1 MAAYQPDRGDFVY
14 ASFTPHAGHEQA
26 GRRPALILS
35 PLNFNIGTGLAFA
48 CPVTN
53 TDRNGPFEVPIPPG
67 AKLTGVILTAHLRSI
82 DWLARDVEFHSRA
95 PNETVLEVLGRVEAI
110 LELSLDP

>member
-53 TDRNGPFEVPIPPG
+53 TDQNGPFEVPVPPS
-67 AKLTGVILTAHLRSI
+67 AKLTGTRRMKPCWRYWDGSRQYWRSPSI
-82 DWLARDVEFHSRA
+82 HNPATRYPIFGSIV
-95 PNETVLEVLGRVEAI
+95 TV
-110 LELSLDP
+110 